1 MSTQQPTDPSQS
13 RPPQQPP
20 QPLRP
25 ELRPFGQADAPPVAA
40 AADRPLSPEHLLQVE
55 QADVRARTLRKAGGV
70 AMFNG
75 VTFAIFAAGSGLF
88 ALVNLMFGEFDAAS
102 VVMTVGLAVVASN
115 EFKGRRLI
123 RSFDRRAPKLLG
135 WNQIGLM
142 ALLVAYGA
150 WMIANAYLG
159 PDPYAEQIAENPSVA
174 DQYAWMSQIDM
185 AVKLAVYGGLIAGTL
200 IFQGLNARYYFSR
213 AKLLT
218 AYLDETPDWVVD
230 LQRRSP
236 GA

>member
-1 MSTQQPTDPSQS
+1 MSIQQPTDPSPP
-13 RPPQQPP
+13 RPPPP
-20 QPLRP
+20 LPP
-25 ELRPFGQADAPPVAA
+25 GPRPFGQPDGPPVAPS
-40 AADRPLSPEHLLQVE
+40 ADRPLSPEHLQQIEDAGL
-55 QADVRARTLRKAGGV
+55 RAHTLRKAGGV

-75 VTFAIFAAGSGLF
+75 VTFAIFAAVSGLF
-88 ALVNLMFGEFDAAS
+88 ALVDLLGGGFDTVSIIMA
-102 VVMTVGLAVVASN
+102 VGLGVVASN

-142 ALLVAYGA
+142 ALLIGYGA
-150 WMIANAYLG
+150 WMLANAYLG
-159 PDPYAEQIAENPSVA
+159 PDPYAEKMAENPSVA
-174 DQYAWMSQIDM
+174 DQFAWISEIQM
-185 AVKLAVYGGLIAGTL
+185 ALTLAIYGGLIAGTL

-213 AKLLT
+213 AAHL
-218 AYLDETPDWVVD
+218 ADYLDDTPDWILD